1 MTDIYI
7 SNTKLA
13 LRKFQNLVNIF
24 NIQNITLVVKK
35 KQNNEVDV
43 QP

>member
-1 MTDIYI
+1 MIDIYSI
-7 SNTKLA
+7 FNTKLA

-35 KQNNEVDV
+35 KK
-43 QP
+43 PMK

>member
-35 KQNNEVDV
+35 KK
-43 QP
+43 PMK